1 MWHTEFTE
9 SDVTII
15 ENGAFQTEFSS
26 IGGNATLVKTF
37 GLRYVMA
44 SYGEDT
50 QRRLC
55 ELTHLLCV
63 LIQM

>member
-1 MWHTEFTE
+1 MHTGFPE
-9 SDVTII
+9 SEMTWI
-15 ENGAFQTEFSS
+15 ENGAFQKEISS
-26 IGGNATLVKTF
+26 IGDNATLVKTF
-37 GLRYVMA
+37 CLRYVMA

-55 ELTHLLCV
+55 EPTHLLCV